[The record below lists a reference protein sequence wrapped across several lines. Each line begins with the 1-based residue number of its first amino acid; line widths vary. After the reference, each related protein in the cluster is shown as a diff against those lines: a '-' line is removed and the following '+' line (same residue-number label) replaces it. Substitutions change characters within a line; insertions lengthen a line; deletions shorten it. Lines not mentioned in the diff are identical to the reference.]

1 MRERRLVT
9 DFGAYS
15 TPTDF
20 LIICISPPEVKL
32 WEYLVHPPSLSLSRP
47 DNPLLTGKM
56 DQFYISY
63 DFSSPLEHHPTPPSS
78 PILSPRTLQTL
89 QSQAE
94 KVVLSPLIRSYI
106 SSILIALRLHPH
118 VVSTSISSRAAA
130 DIRAL
135 TSVASLREGGGEGG
149 WTNAGFVPRGVEL
162 CTRFRLRVD
171 TGGTEGTFE
180 EILRDVLENVRAP
193 F

>member
-1 MRERRLVT
+1 
-9 DFGAYS
+9 
-15 TPTDF
+15 
-20 LIICISPPEVKL
+20 
-32 WEYLVHPPSLSLSRP
+32 
-47 DNPLLTGKM
+47 M
-56 DQFYISY
+56 DQFYVSY
-63 DFSSPLEHHPTPPSS
+63 EFSEPPGQHPAPPST
-78 PILSPRTLQTL
+78 PILSPQTLQRL

-94 KVVLSPLIRSYI
+94 KVILSPRIRSYI

-171 TGGTEGTFE
+171 RGGGAEGTFD